1 MFKRGGADCAPQQNL
16 FYRRRRGLFSI
27 FDSEFIG
34 RLTGSCHPRGCGDT
48 AFILK
53 IYREHRLQIKLVL
66 VGAEEF
72 KYLSLA
78 KLACHYYHGIQG
90 KL

>member
-1 MFKRGGADCAPQQNL
+1 MFKRGGAECAPPQIY
-16 FYRRRRGLFSI
+16 FTTGAGGCVPF

-53 IYREHRLQIKLVL
+53 IYREHRLQIKLEL